1 MGTVRAPLFAARACA
16 APARAR
22 AARRI
27 RSCLAFAFALALA
40 DHAAAAGA
48 DYKIVTASEKSTA
61 VRMGRDLARLVA
73 PSADMSLETVV
84 TAGSVDN
91 VRRLRFEP
99 NVKFALVQSDVWQ
112 AFVEEADA
120 SGGGVANLVRPLRVL
135 VPLHREELYFLVRAD
150 SPIGAVH
157 EIRDAR
163 IAAGPLGSG
172 GAFTTTALYRQMFGE
187 SPSPRQV
194 KYMSDEEAL
203 LKLVDDK
210 SVDVVVLVS
219 GQPAALL
226 ADMKP
231 AARRLL
237 KLLPLDPS
245 HPASQ
250 AALRAYLPATV
261 RAANL
266 PNLLTQDLPAL
277 AVQTLLL
284 TYDYDLP
291 TTIGFLTDFARAL
304 CASLDRLRTLGH
316 PKWEEVTLELGPAPP
331 AGAYYEPTSIVLRD
345 CRPVP
350 GPGTAPSSRP

>member
-1 MGTVRAPLFAARACA
+1 MCLRT
-16 APARAR
+16 
-22 AARRI
+22 
-27 RSCLAFAFALALA
+27 CLAFAFAFAVA
-40 DHAAAAGA
+40 GHAAAAGA

-61 VRMGRDLARLVA
+61 IRMGRDLARLVA

-84 TAGSVDN
+84 TAGSADN

-99 NVKFALVQSDVWQ
+99 NVKFAMVQSDVWQ
-112 AFVEEADA
+112 AFVEQADA
-120 SGGGVANLVRPLRVL
+120 GGREVANIVRPLRVL
-135 VPLHREELYFLVRAD
+135 APLHREEIYFVVRAD
-150 SPIGAVH
+150 SPISAVH

-172 GAFTTTALYRQMFGE
+172 SAFTTTALYRQMFGE

-210 SVDVVVLVS
+210 SVDVVVLVA

-245 HPASQ
+245 HPSSQ

-277 AVQTLLL
+277 AVRMLLV
-284 TYDYDLP
+284 TYDYDQP
-291 TTIGFLTDFARAL
+291 TTIAFLTDFARSL

-316 PKWEEVTLELGPAPP
+316 PKWEEVTLELEPVPSAGEYYAPT
-331 AGAYYEPTSIVLRD
+331 ASVLRD
-345 CRPVP
+345 CKPAP